1 MPSLFR
7 VLRNRYIKHI
17 REVAPSGST
26 QSSILIPL
34 LERCTRTLLA
44 EGDIWAQD
52 FRYVRIWIQYSRLID
67 RKTDVF
73 DFLLAREVGTD
84 WSALYEEWA
93 VVLEGL
99 GRSVK
104 HH

>member
-1 MPSLFR
+1 
-7 VLRNRYIKHI
+7 
-17 REVAPSGST
+17 
-26 QSSILIPL
+26 LIPL

-67 RKTDVF
+67 RKTEVF

-99 GRSVK
+99 GRSVQTNVQLDRVCRPELTTYDTALFYML
-104 HH
+104 